1 MRTAVLNRMLGW
13 RTKVAIQNA
22 IGVLPGSTPFRI
34 NEWLTRV
41 VRSIPL
47 ERTDLTQRF
56 EKGID
61 NLHFVRLKS
70 GCAVEGKT
78 ILELGTGWLGVDL
91 LLFYLL
97 GAKKI
102 YTVDHH
108 PHLTYATFK
117 NLLSWI
123 NTRPDV
129 IGQLEKSELCPA
141 SLLQQHLAQVRE
153 VHAQCSNLQQMLQS
167 MHIEYRIS
175 HSCRTKPL
183 DLPSQ
188 GIDLFYSES
197 VLQRIPE
204 EDLRDTIPDVATRL
218 MSPAAV
224 FFHRIN
230 PLDVNAH
237 LDRRLWYLNYL
248 RYSDFFFRVF
258 YSGKLNTQNRLRE
271 SDFVDLFTNA
281 GLEVMYVGSYILRE
295 DLERLQ
301 KFPVDRRFTS
311 KTIEDLATWRSKIVG
326 HKAREPLSRSR
337 EHEVFYTA
345 GYTAL
350 D

>member
-1 MRTAVLNRMLGW
+1 MRSAVLNRMLGW
-13 RTKVAIQNA
+13 RTKVVIQNS

-41 VRSIPL
+41 ARGAPL
-47 ERTDLTQRF
+47 ARADLSQRF
-56 EKGID
+56 EKGVD
-61 NLHFVRLKS
+61 NLHFLRLKS
-70 GCAVEGKT
+70 GCTVEGKT

-108 PHLTYATFK
+108 PHLTYSTFK
-117 NLLSWI
+117 NLLVWI
-123 NTRPDV
+123 DTKPDV
-129 IGQLEKSELCPA
+129 LGQMGKFGLCPD
-141 SLLQQHLAQVRE
+141 SLLQQRFVHVKD
-153 VHAQCSNLQQMLQS
+153 VHAQCSNLHQMLQT
-167 MHIEYRIS
+167 MHIEYCIS
-175 HSCRTKPL
+175 HSCRTTPL
-183 DLPSQ
+183 ALPSK
-188 GIDLFYSES
+188 GIDIFYSES

-204 EDLRDTIPDVATRL
+204 EDLRDTIQDAATRL
-218 MSPAAV
+218 LSPTGV
-224 FFHRIN
+224 FFHRVN

-271 SDFVDLFTNA
+271 SDFVDFFSNA
-281 GLEVMYVGSYILRE
+281 GLEVMYVGSYIMRE
-295 DLERLQ
+295 DLERLK
-301 KFPVDRRFTS
+301 KFPVDRRFVG

-326 HKAREPLSRSR
+326 CNAGEPPSRPR